1 MDGIVN
7 GKIAE
12 KSQFTTIST
21 IDLSHI
27 TDTFVNINTPDSNW
41 WNYYI
46 QINSTQ
52 NVIDMTKIVVIGYL
66 KCFNNSSLYIQNDK
80 NHSWNLVKFTL
91 SNNNTTLRI
100 SVNYANINNYI
111 STLDFLVANS

>member
-12 KSQFTTIST
+12 KSQFSTIST
-21 IDLSHI
+21 IDLSQI
-27 TDTFVNINTPDSNW
+27 TDTFMNISTPDSNW

-46 QINSTQ
+46 QINSPQ
-52 NVIDMTKIVVIGYL
+52 NVIGMTKIVVIGYL
-66 KCFNNSSLYIQNDK
+66 ECFNNSSLYIQNNK
-80 NHSWNLVKFTL
+80 NQSWNLVHFAL
-91 SNNNTTLRI
+91 SNNNTTLSI

-111 STLDFLVANS
+111 STLDFLVVNS

>member
-41 WNYYI
+41 WDYYI
-46 QINSTQ
+46 QINSPQ
-52 NVIDMTKIVVIGYL
+52 NVIGMTKIVVIGYL
-66 KCFNNSSLYIQNDK
+66 DCFNNSSLYIQNDK
-80 NHSWNLVKFTL
+80 NNSWNRVNFTL
-91 SNNNTTLRI
+91 SSNHTTLSI